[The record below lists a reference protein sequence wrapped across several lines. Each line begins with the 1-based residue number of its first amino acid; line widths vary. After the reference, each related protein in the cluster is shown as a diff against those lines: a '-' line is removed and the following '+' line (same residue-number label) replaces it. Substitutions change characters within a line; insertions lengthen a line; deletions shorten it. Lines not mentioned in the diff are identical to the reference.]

1 MGRTSDMAD
10 LADAIDRL
18 TMWLRRQ
25 VPTAV
30 SSSTI
35 TTLDSLDTLGPQ
47 RISDLAEREAVSQPG
62 MTSLVNRLEAAGQ
75 AERVPDPSDGRAA
88 LVRITEAGR
97 ALLSQR
103 HATRALVLDAGE
115 TSRGRDGVRLRGT
128 GRSGLSEPSLQ
139 VRTLHELDPED
150 GSAVAAVAA
159 QCVRAAL
166 HRPRARQD
174 GAHRR
179 DG

>member
-1 MGRTSDMAD
+1 MGWRGHPRIMLRLPCRGTLAIYIIKLYSLVMGRTTDTAE

-35 TTLDSLDTLGPQ
+35 TTLDALATKGPL

-75 AERVPDPSDGRAA
+75 AERVPDPTDGRAA

-97 ALLSQR
+97 ALLTQR
-103 HATRALVLDAGE
+103 HAARALVLESELADLDDA
-115 TSRGRDGVRLRGT
+115 D
-128 GRSGLSEPSLQ
+128 
-139 VRTLHELDPED
+139 
-150 GSAVAAVAA
+150 
-159 QCVRAAL
+159 RAAL
-166 HRPRARQD
+166 MAAVPAI
-174 GAHRR
+174 RR
-179 DG
+179 LITRTRESV

>member
-1 MGRTSDMAD
+1 MGRASDTAG

-35 TTLDSLDTLGPQ
+35 TTLDSLATNGPL
-47 RISDLAEREAVSQPG
+47 RISELAEREAVSQPG

-75 AERVPDPSDGRAA
+75 AERVPDPTDGRAA

-97 ALLSQR
+97 ALLDQR
-103 HATRALVLDAGE
+103 HAARALVLE
-115 TSRGRDGVRLRGT
+115 
-128 GRSGLSEPSLQ
+128 
-139 VRTLHELDPED
+139 HELADLD
-150 GSAVAAVAA
+150 DTD
-159 QCVRAAL
+159 RAAL
-166 HRPRARQD
+166 LAAVPAIHRLITRKESVSS
-174 GAHRR
+174 
-179 DG
+179 

>member
-1 MGRTSDMAD
+1 MGRTADTAD

-35 TTLDSLDTLGPQ
+35 TTLDALAVHGPL
-47 RISDLAEREAVSQPG
+47 RISDLAEREAISQPG

-75 AERVPDPSDGRAA
+75 AERVADPTDRRAA

-97 ALLSQR
+97 ALLTQR
-103 HATRALVLDAGE
+103 HAARALVLE
-115 TSRGRDGVRLRGT
+115 
-128 GRSGLSEPSLQ
+128 SEF
-139 VRTLHELDPED
+139 RELDAAD
-150 GSAVAAVAA
+150 RTALLAAVPAI
-159 QCVRAAL
+159 
-166 HRPRARQD
+166 
-174 GAHRR
+174 RR
-179 DG
+179 LINRTPNRTTESVSP

>member
-1 MGRTSDMAD
+1 MGRAPDTAD

-35 TTLDSLDTLGPQ
+35 TTLDSLATAGPL

-75 AERVPDPSDGRAA
+75 AERVADPTDGRAA
-88 LVRITEAGR
+88 LVRITDAGR
-97 ALLSQR
+97 ALLTQR
-103 HATRALVLDAGE
+103 HAARALVLE
-115 TSRGRDGVRLRGT
+115 
-128 GRSGLSEPSLQ
+128 Q
-139 VRTLHELDPED
+139 ELADLDEAD
-150 GSAVAAVAA
+150 RAALVAAVPAIGRLITHNRER
-159 QCVRAAL
+159 VSS
-166 HRPRARQD
+166 
-174 GAHRR
+174 
-179 DG
+179 